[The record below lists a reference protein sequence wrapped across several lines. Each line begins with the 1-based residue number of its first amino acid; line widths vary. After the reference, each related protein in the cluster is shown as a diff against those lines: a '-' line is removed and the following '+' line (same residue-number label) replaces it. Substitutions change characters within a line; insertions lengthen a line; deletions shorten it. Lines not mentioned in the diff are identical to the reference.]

1 MARKKILFIC
11 GSLNQTTMMH
21 KISQHLAEY
30 DHAFTPFYCDGFY
43 KFLEAAGLLDF
54 TIVAG
59 QHRRTTEKYLAE
71 QDLRVDY
78 GGVAGD
84 YDLVVTCTDLLV
96 QRNILDKKVV
106 LVQEG
111 MTDPEGIAYHIVRR
125 IHKLGV
131 PRWLASTSTTGL
143 SDRYE
148 RFCVASEGYRKHFI
162 RKGVKAEKVV
172 VTGIPNF
179 DNVREYLKN
188 DFPHQDYVLVATT
201 DTRENFKWD
210 NRRSFL
216 KRAKEIAGPRP
227 IIFKLHPN
235 ENAGRSTREIKDCV
249 PGALVFSTGNTNHM
263 IANCHT
269 LVTQFSSV
277 VYLGLA
283 LGKKVYSYF
292 DLNQLQELVPVQ
304 NGGVSAENIARVC
317 REYL

>member
-21 KISQHLAEY
+21 QISRHLAEF
-30 DHAFTPFYCDGFY
+30 DQAFTPYYCDGFY
-43 KFLEAAGLLDF
+43 KILEALGLLDF
-54 TIVAG
+54 TIIGG
-59 QHRRTTEKYLAE
+59 QNRRNTEKYLSDHA
-71 QDLRVDY
+71 LPVDY
-78 GGVAGD
+78 GGKAGD

-96 QRNILDKKVV
+96 QKNILDKKVV

-125 IHKLGV
+125 IHRWGV

-148 RFCVASEGYRKHFI
+148 RFCVASEGYGRHFV

-179 DNVREYLKN
+179 DNAAQYLKN
-188 DFPHQDYVLVATT
+188 DFPHRDYVLVATT
-201 DTRENFKWD
+201 DTRENFKLD
-210 NRRSFL
+210 YRKRFL
-216 KRAKEIAGPRP
+216 RRAKRLAGDRP
-227 IIFKLHPN
+227 ILFKLHPN
-235 ENAGRSTREIKDCV
+235 ENSRRSTREIEACV
-249 PGALVFSTGNTNHM
+249 PGALVFASGNTNHM

-269 LVTQFSSV
+269 LITQFSSV

-283 LGKKVYSYF
+283 LGKRVYSYF
-292 DLNQLQELVPVQ
+292 DLDELRELVPIQ
-304 NGGVSAENIARVC
+304 NGGTSAVNIAGVC